1 MSYTKPR
8 LVIDNR
14 LGEAYIENVK
24 KIGSDIA
31 QTVTSTVQ
39 QAKAKRDANFK
50 ITREIDNYQSQ
61 LELGLAKVAIENKVD
76 VNSFLSG
83 QKAAAS
89 EFKQRNLRLSQAT
102 EEYDGYEEDQRFVS
116 QYKTYVAAGAQ
127 QQAAA
132 ITSVTEMFNNT
143 LVQRG
148 VGSKPGQISAY
159 DTDPR
164 WLIANDITKSGNNS
178 SGTIRYETIYSGD
191 AGGFQNLVVVEG
203 DAILKANKDLYE
215 KTGDKKYLEAGNK
228 YTISAQE
235 IYNSTTK
242 PGASPYNYGAFA
254 INPDIIGSGKE
265 GDVGIK
271 DDFIKTGLIDKSTG
285 NITADFKTPN
295 KTIVKSE
302 IVGGQE
308 KSYYA
313 QVVQND
319 YAKIASIVSPSSSAF
334 VDGIMN
340 LKGPE
345 VNNFV
350 QSYAESRQLEN
361 GDVEYFYK
369 PIKMENGVPAVDA
382 NGNVVEGKEVIL
394 GDSGIMERDF
404 NENTEKT
411 YGYTK
416 DQYDQIQGLAL
427 KASMKHVGALN
438 PPQEVDGTTRK
449 YIETNSNTKNSEG
462 ANLIAN
468 ALMSNLQL
476 LENKDYAA
484 MNFDELSGYKGLT
497 VEIEDIEKPNLLTV
511 YKTNNKGEK
520 VSIKDEI
527 DISDPEL
534 ALQQLYSEFGI
545 ERLVAGASDK
555 KPTPK
560 IVSDLISPVL
570 TFDNNISEESFMSK
584 LNDNYFSTLS
594 ELGISIDES
603 SPGSD
608 VIAITRDDGK
618 VVEIDLEEADWKSEY
633 KKAISDAVTTSSK
646 YKEEEV
652 VAAEQEKPNVNQK
665 IPVIKEA
672 NSTPVIKEAS
682 PKTSEKA
689 EGLLEYIS
697 SGEGGLNSSNRG
709 TSGSSIVGSTNKT
722 VRGGKQLSEMTIG
735 EIMKYQSINDPKNED
750 RLFAV
755 GQYQVIPD
763 TMKQAVKGLGL
774 NESAIF
780 DQQTQDNIGMWIIK
794 NKRGKLGDYID
805 GGSVS
810 EDEALLE
817 LAKEFASFPVPYDM
831 KDGKGN
837 NLKAGESYYKYSG
850 GNKANHSVEESK
862 AILRSER
869 KK

>member
-8 LVIDNR
+8 LVVDNR
-14 LGEAYIENVK
+14 LGEAYIESVK

-102 EEYDGYEEDQRFVS
+102 EEYDGYDEDQRYVS

-132 ITSVTEMFNNT
+132 ITSVTETFNNT
-143 LVQRG
+143 LIQRG

-235 IYNSTTK
+235 IYNFTTK
-242 PGASPYNYGAFA
+242 PGASVYNYGPFA

-295 KTIVKSE
+295 KTIIKSE
-302 IVGGQE
+302 IVGGQK

-361 GDVEYFYK
+361 GDIEYFYR
-369 PIKMENGVPAVDA
+369 PIKMENGAPAVDA
-382 NGNVVEGKEVIL
+382 NGNVVEGEEVIL

-427 KASMKHVGALN
+427 KTSMKHVGALN

-449 YIETNSNTKNSEG
+449 YIETNSNTNNSEG

-476 LENKDYAA
+476 LQNKDYAA

-497 VEIEDIEKPNLLTV
+497 VEVEDIEKPNLLTV
-511 YKTNNKGEK
+511 YKTDNKGEK
-520 VSIKDEI
+520 IAIKDGI
-527 DISDPEL
+527 DISNPEL

-545 ERLVAGASDK
+545 GKLVPGASDK
-555 KPTPK
+555 KATPK
-560 IVSDLISPVL
+560 IVSDLVSPVL
-570 TFDNNISEESFMSK
+570 TFDNDISEESFMGK
-584 LNDNYFSTLS
+584 FNDNYFSALS
-594 ELGISIDES
+594 ELGISIDEA

-618 VVEIDLEEADWKSEY
+618 VVEIDLEKADWKSEY
-633 KKAISDAVTTSSK
+633 SKAISDAVTTSSK

-672 NSTPVIKEAS
+672 NSTPVIKEDN

-709 TSGSSIVGSTNKT
+709 TIGSSIIGSTSKT
-722 VRGGKQLSEMTIG
+722 VRSGKQLSEMTVG
-735 EIMKYQSINDPKNED
+735 EIMKYQSIKDPKNTD

-755 GQYQVIPD
+755 GKYQVIPD

-774 NESAIF
+774 NQSAVF
-780 DQQTQDNIGMWIIK
+780 DQQTQDNIGIWIIK

-837 NLKAGESYYKYSG
+837 NLKAGESYYKNSG
-850 GNKANHSVEESK
+850 GNKANHSVEEAK

-869 KK
+869 NK

>member
-8 LVIDNR
+8 LVVDNR
-14 LGEAYIENVK
+14 LGEAYIESVK

-102 EEYDGYEEDQRFVS
+102 EEYDGYDEDQRYVS

-132 ITSVTEMFNNT
+132 ITSVTETFNNT
-143 LVQRG
+143 LIQRG

-235 IYNSTTK
+235 IYNFTTK
-242 PGASPYNYGAFA
+242 PGASVYNYGPFA

-295 KTIVKSE
+295 KTIIKSE
-302 IVGGQE
+302 IVGGQK

-361 GDVEYFYK
+361 GDIEYFYR
-369 PIKMENGVPAVDA
+369 PIKMENGAPAVDA
-382 NGNVVEGKEVIL
+382 NGNVVEGEEVIL

-427 KASMKHVGALN
+427 KTSMKHVGALN

-449 YIETNSNTKNSEG
+449 YIETNSNTNNSEG

-476 LENKDYAA
+476 LQNKDYAA

-497 VEIEDIEKPNLLTV
+497 VEVEDIEKPNLLTV
-511 YKTNNKGEK
+511 YKTDNKGEK
-520 VSIKDEI
+520 IAIKDGI
-527 DISDPEL
+527 DISNPEL

-545 ERLVAGASDK
+545 GKLVPGASDK
-555 KPTPK
+555 KATPK
-560 IVSDLISPVL
+560 IVSDLVSPVL
-570 TFDNNISEESFMSK
+570 TFDNDISEESFMGK
-584 LNDNYFSTLS
+584 FNDNYFSALS
-594 ELGISIDES
+594 ELGISIDEA

-618 VVEIDLEEADWKSEY
+618 VVEIDLEKADWKSEY
-633 KKAISDAVTTSSK
+633 SKAISDAVTTSSK

-672 NSTPVIKEAS
+672 NSTPVIKEDN

-709 TSGSSIVGSTNKT
+709 TVGSSIIGSTSKT
-722 VRGGKQLSEMTIG
+722 VRSGKQLSEMTVG
-735 EIMKYQSINDPKNED
+735 EIMKYQSIKDPKNTD

-755 GQYQVIPD
+755 GKYQVIPD

-774 NESAIF
+774 NESAVF
-780 DQQTQDNIGMWIIK
+780 DQQTQDNIGIWIIK

-837 NLKAGESYYKYSG
+837 NLKAGESYYKNSG
-850 GNKANHSVEESK
+850 GNKANHSVEEAK

-869 KK
+869 NK